1 MENLN
6 DYSIYVNAAYI
17 VTGLVLSA
25 LMMVVVVKYLVI
37 RSKNK
42 NEKSA

>member
-6 DYSIYVNAAYI
+6 DYSNYVFAAY
-17 VTGLVLSA
+17 GLAAFAMSS
-25 LMMVVVVKYLVI
+25 LMLFVVVKYWSI
-37 RSKNK
+37 KSKNK